1 MPCDYSKYPKDWK
14 AIRTEVLERAEH
26 RCEQCKALHK
36 DWVWRGSTDGRPI
49 YQTADMVVRCA
60 DTGEHVADTCLDLH
74 DVTGL
79 NGDKL
84 TRIVLT
90 ISHTDHDLTNNG
102 EPGNRPNLRALCQ
115 RCHLKHDAHLHK
127 ANARTT
133 NERKKGLQ
141 SLF

>member
-1 MPCDYSKYPKDWK
+1 MPPCNYKDYPSDWK

-26 RCEQCKALHK
+26 RCEQCGVENYGIYFDTPRFGRIKH
-36 DWVWRGSTDGRPI
+36 DGSHATDE
-49 YQTADMVVRCA
+49 Y
-60 DTGEHVADTCLDLH
+60 VADWNYKC
-74 DVTGL
+74 V
-79 NGDKL
+79 K
-84 TRIVLT
+84 IVLT
-90 ISHTDHDLTNNG
+90 ISHTDHDLANNG

-133 NERKKGLQ
+133 NDRKKGLQ